1 MSYTTNGMI
10 GIDLDAV
17 TAGTTTDG
25 ANAKYTLG
33 TRAAG
38 NNNSEWIYVQAAEAI
53 STTTKEPFALAVD
66 ENFQARKLTKALA
79 IVGHI
84 IAVAPAQIIADNAL
98 AYAELLKEH
107 IAKEDDI
114 LYPLAERVLP
124 ETMRDGI
131 IAGYAAAE
139 AKTAADFAFD
149 CGVGVVKRSD
159 AVEAASYLLLVN
171 ESGGRRRVQTG
182 RRSSLLNSAWSRL
195 NSGLPVVSSLS
206 P

>member
-84 IAVAPAQIIADNAL
+84 IAVAPAQIIADNAFFWACTRGTNIPL
-98 AYAELLKEH
+98 RVAVSCAADVNLWTTATAGRL
-107 IAKEDDI
+107 DDTSGGSH
-114 LYPLAERVLP
+114 RVVL
-124 ETMRDGI
+124 GI
-131 IAGYAAAE
+131 KIV
-139 AKTAADFAFD
+139 TAA
-149 CGVGVVKRSD
+149 S
-159 AVEAASYLLLVN
+159 ASTSASNTVRNAIITNTLVP
-171 ESGGRRRVQTG
+171 E
-182 RRSSLLNSAWSRL
+182 LIA
-195 NSGLPVVSSLS
+195 
-206 P
+206 